1 MRALGLI
8 GIGEIELKNLLMKLD
23 LQLFAEEQPSDQNSE
38 QIRNPYE
45 AGNPEF
51 DAAVSKAVNT
61 ALENNDK
68 KWQSKL
74 DEKLEKVRQD
84 AKTEAEKMA
93 QMNAEQKADYDRQQR
108 EAALDQRELELNMRE
123 LRAQSITQLT
133 EDNLPVELVDLLDL
147 SDADKCQTAYNK
159 LKTTWEKAVGTWE
172 KSLQKKVKEELKNSV
187 DNPLGDA
194 TNPEVNPWKK
204 ETLNLTKQGQI
215 LKEDPERAKVLMAQA
230 NK

>member
-1 MRALGLI
+1 MRALGLV

-23 LQLFAEEQPSDQNSE
+23 LQFFSEKQLSNQNSE
-38 QIRNPYE
+38 QTKNPYE
-45 AGNPEF
+45 DGNPEF
-51 DAAVSKAVNT
+51 DAAVSKAVNS

-68 KWQSKL
+68 KWQLKL
-74 DEKLEKVRQD
+74 DEKIEEVRQE

-123 LRAQSITQLT
+123 LRAQSITQLI
-133 EDNLPVELVDLLDL
+133 EDKLPIELVDFLDL
-147 SDADKCQTAYNK
+147 SDADTCQTAYNK

-172 KSLQKKVKEELKNSV
+172 ESLQKKVKEELKNSV
-187 DNPLGDA
+187 DNPLGNA
-194 TNPEVNPWKK
+194 TNAEVNPWKK

-230 NK
+230 NN

>member
-1 MRALGLI
+1 M
-8 GIGEIELKNLLMKLD
+8 KNLLMKLD
-23 LQLFAEEQPSDQNSE
+23 LQFFSEKQLSNQNSE
-38 QIRNPYE
+38 QTKNLYK

-51 DAAVSKAVNT
+51 DAAVSKVVNT

-68 KWQSKL
+68 KWQLKF
-74 DEKLEKVRQD
+74 DEKIEEVRQE

-133 EDNLPVELVDLLDL
+133 EDKLPIELVDFLDL
-147 SDADKCQTAYNK
+147 SDADTCQTAYNK

-172 KSLQKKVKEELKNSV
+172 ESLQKKVKEELKNSV
-187 DNPLGDA
+187 DNPLGNA
-194 TNPEVNPWKK
+194 TNAEVNPWKK

>member
-1 MRALGLI
+1 
-8 GIGEIELKNLLMKLD
+8 MKLD

-84 AKTEAEKMA
+84 AKTEYEKMA
-93 QMNAEQKADYDRQQR
+93 QMNA
-108 EAALDQRELELNMRE
+108 
-123 LRAQSITQLT
+123 
-133 EDNLPVELVDLLDL
+133 
-147 SDADKCQTAYNK
+147 
-159 LKTTWEKAVGTWE
+159 
-172 KSLQKKVKEELKNSV
+172 
-187 DNPLGDA
+187 
-194 TNPEVNPWKK
+194 
-204 ETLNLTKQGQI
+204 
-215 LKEDPERAKVLMAQA
+215 
-230 NK
+230 